1 MSNSD
6 PLALN
11 FENVVTQFEAQA
23 SLLPDAPAL
32 TLDGASLTYGDLN
45 ARANQLAACL
55 RELGVG
61 PDSLVGIHLDRSFD
75 LIAGI
80 WAILKADG
88 AYLPLDLAC
97 PEDRLGFMLED
108 SRARVLLT
116 DSHLASRFANYSGKI
131 ICLDQEAA
139 RLASRSAENVRSKA
153 EPHHLAY
160 IIYTSVARLF
170 TATDP
175 WFHFGPQDVWTLF
188 HSSAFDFSVW
198 EIFGALLYGGRLV
211 IVPHMVSR
219 SASAFRELLI
229 RERVTVL
236 NQTPSAFRQLVQA
249 DRALPPGDLALR
261 YVIFGGEALEFQS
274 LRPWFERYGDKH
286 PQCVNMYGITETTVH
301 VTYRPISIADLD
313 APSGSNIG
321 IPIPDL
327 QVYVVDPQGRSV
339 ATGEPGEMLVGGLG
353 VARGYLNRPELTQ
366 ERFVPNPFD
375 PAKSPRLYRSGD
387 LARFRENGDLEYLGR
402 IDQQVK
408 IRGFRIELS
417 EIESV
422 LARHPVVRDCAVVA
436 RVDPGSDPRLV
447 AYLVTG
453 PDAPPSVENLRT
465 HLAQKLPDYMIP
477 AAFVF
482 LAALPLTVNGKLD
495 REALPAPGS
504 ERPNLASEYVAP
516 QSDLEKML
524 AGLWKAA
531 LRQNA
536 IGVDDNFF
544 DLGADS
550 LILTAVHRQLERE
563 LKRELRT
570 TDLFQ
575 FPTIRSLAE
584 HLGQTRDGA
593 APAAAPSLML
603 CRQAGK
609 GKAPFFFAHG
619 DYVFGGLYCQRIVE
633 RLDADQP
640 FYALAPHGTF
650 GGELPSSLEVIAADY
665 VEMIRSVQPKGPY
678 HLGGFCNGAMAMYEV
693 AQQLVRAGEPV
704 ATLVL
709 LDPPDLYL
717 FLLRQQIT
725 RWGKFFGLPERQC
738 RFAYQRIAEGIETRH
753 YYGTM
758 RLLSE
763 FWNRTLRWTVKKFN
777 QRFHGAPPAPSMP
790 NLNFHYYEVMADYEP
805 EANLGT
811 KSVWIIL
818 RQGENERRPEQISYW
833 TDFIPDARFEV
844 VLGTHLELKTNIGD
858 ISRIIETALKEAA

>member
-160 IIYTSVARLF
+160 IIYTSGSTGTPKGCLVTRENVARLF

-274 LRPWFERYGDKH
+274 LRPWFERYGDRRA
-286 PQCVNMYGITETTVH
+286 QCVNMYGITETTVH
-301 VTYRPISIADLD
+301 VTYRPVTLADLD
-313 APSGSNIG
+313 RHSGSNIG

-327 QVYVVDPQGRSV
+327 QVYVVDQQGRRV
-339 ATGEPGEMLVGGLG
+339 ATGETGEMLVGGLG
-353 VARGYLNRPELTQ
+353 VARGYLHRDELTH
-366 ERFVPNPFD
+366 ERFIANPFD
-375 PAKSPRLYRSGD
+375 PGISPRLYRTGD
-387 LARFRENGDLEYLGR
+387 LARQLENGDLEYLGR
-402 IDQQVK
+402 IDHQVK

-417 EIESV
+417 EIESL
-422 LARHPVVRDCAVVA
+422 LARHPAVRECAVLA
-436 RVDPGSDPRLV
+436 RSDNGSEPRLV
-447 AYLVTG
+447 AYLVT
-453 PDAPPSVENLRT
+453 DQNAPPGVEELRT
-465 HLAQKLPDYMIP
+465 HLARKLPEYMVP

-482 LAALPLTVNGKLD
+482 LDTFPLTVNGKLD

-504 ERPNLASEYVAP
+504 ERPHLASEYAAP
-516 QSDLEKML
+516 QSELEKTL
-524 AGLWKAA
+524 ADLWKTA
-531 LRQNA
+531 LRQDQVSVN
-536 IGVDDNFF
+536 DNFF

-550 LILTAVHRQLERE
+550 LMLTSLHRRLQSE
-563 LKRELRT
+563 LKREIPIT
-570 TDLFQ
+570 ELFQ
-575 FPTIRSLAE
+575 FPTIHSLAE
-584 HLGQTRDGA
+584 RLGDNREETGLGDKTHARAQLQRA
-593 APAAAPSLML
+593 ALARNRRPAPA
-603 CRQAGK
+603 
-609 GKAPFFFAHG
+609 
-619 DYVFGGLYCQRIVE
+619 
-633 RLDADQP
+633 QP
-640 FYALAPHGTF
+640 LA
-650 GGELPSSLEVIAADY
+650 
-665 VEMIRSVQPKGPY
+665 R
-678 HLGGFCNGAMAMYEV
+678 
-693 AQQLVRAGEPV
+693 
-704 ATLVL
+704 
-709 LDPPDLYL
+709 
-717 FLLRQQIT
+717 
-725 RWGKFFGLPERQC
+725 
-738 RFAYQRIAEGIETRH
+738 
-753 YYGTM
+753 
-758 RLLSE
+758 
-763 FWNRTLRWTVKKFN
+763 
-777 QRFHGAPPAPSMP
+777 
-790 NLNFHYYEVMADYEP
+790 
-805 EANLGT
+805 
-811 KSVWIIL
+811 
-818 RQGENERRPEQISYW
+818 
-833 TDFIPDARFEV
+833 
-844 VLGTHLELKTNIGD
+844 
-858 ISRIIETALKEAA
+858 